1 MVYVGDSLGR
11 TWRSAVRRGEPAE
24 KSPAISPYA
33 PDRALDARATDCADK
48 RFSRPGLGSATVMSP
63 RDIELPSSYEGI
75 GRRLLRCGNCNQ
87 TRTSRT
93 ETGEAYATERS
104 LYHFARRSSRA

>member
-24 KSPAISPYA
+24 KGSAIGPYA

-63 RDIELPSSYEGI
+63 RHIQLPSTHEGI
-75 GRRLLRCGNCNQ
+75 GRRWLRRGNRDQ

-93 ETGEAYATERS
+93 EASEAYVKVQAKV
-104 LYHFARRSSRA
+104 HGA